1 MKIFKHN
8 FIYLFMAVL
17 GLCCCVG
24 FSLVAASG
32 VYSVAVFELLV
43 VMASL
48 LEYRVYSVWTQK
60 LRLRGS
66 RAQAQ

>member
-17 GLCCCVG
+17 GLCCCVD

-43 VMASL
+43 VMASV

-60 LRLRGS
+60 LQLQGS

>member
-1 MKIFKHN
+1 
-8 FIYLFMAVL
+8 MAVL
-17 GLCCCVG
+17 GLCCCVD

-60 LRLRGS
+60 LQLQGS

>member
-17 GLCCCVG
+17 GLCCCVD

-48 LEYRVYSVWTQK
+48 LEYRVYSV
-60 LRLRGS
+60 
-66 RAQAQ
+66 

>member
-17 GLCCCVG
+17 GLCCCVD

-60 LRLRGS
+60 LQLQGS

>member
-17 GLCCCVG
+17 GLCCCVD

-48 LEYRVYSVWTQK
+48 LECRVYSVWTQK
-60 LRLRGS
+60 LQLQGS